1 MQCEFFFESNSPVI
15 LALCKTQLGELWMG
29 CPSLI
34 RKISVTYMCVL
45 SVYVKERL
53 TFARDLYLEN
63 SADSYLCF
71 QLDLLYSVPYFF
83 FLHRS
88 LSVSLC
94 VVLVELRD
102 LVNPVLTFV
111 SQMAL
116 LRCLTFLLESLTVTL
131 TVLLFEIHFFLLT
144 LVFPLQWLSLHWE
157 ILIKMLSQPSFTF
170 C

>member
-15 LALCKTQLGELWMG
+15 LALCKTKLGESWMG

-34 RKISVTYMCVL
+34 RKISVTYMYVL

-53 TFARDLYLEN
+53 PLARDLYLEN

-71 QLDLLYSVPYFF
+71 QLDLIHSVPCFF

-94 VVLVELRD
+94 AVLVELRD

-111 SQMAL
+111 SQMTL

-131 TVLLFEIHFFLLT
+131 TVLLFDIHFLLLT
-144 LVFPLQWLSLHWE
+144 LVFLLQ
-157 ILIKMLSQPSFTF
+157 
-170 C
+170 